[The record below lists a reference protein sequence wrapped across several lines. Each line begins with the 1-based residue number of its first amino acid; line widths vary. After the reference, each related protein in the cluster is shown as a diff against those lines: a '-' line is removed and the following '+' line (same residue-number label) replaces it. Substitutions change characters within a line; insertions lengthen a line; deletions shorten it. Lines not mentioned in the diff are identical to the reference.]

1 MVNPLVV
8 LSWLRARANKPL
20 GFLMLD
26 ENGTLP
32 IDVTLPSEP
41 HPYAT
46 DGTDLSTIFA
56 DADALYAAYHTED
69 YSHIHVGDY
78 WPLRLTG
85 TYRDYGTLTCQQGQT
100 YYSDTNLTQSAGTA
114 SQAYDAVAVND
125 ASIPGCH
132 KLYCEV
138 TISGTKYYC
147 SYSECL
153 EYRERTLNNALLK
166 MEIAGINQYWRYG
179 DSGSLTGNVPHL
191 LLSARDCLPQTL
203 RFRKAN
209 EVWEGQHIDQ
219 FTGDGSTAEFT
230 CSGTVGTIGFV
241 YVGGSKKTYNTDY
254 TYASNKI
261 TFKSGKIPADGALI
275 QVEWMDGTTPWNGSA
290 LYKTFNDPDYG
301 ILKLIQT
308 ADAKLYSHMLV
319 NSGNGMRYYGETRDK
334 TNNRGSS
341 WSNRGP
347 VFVPTEDEIWGRLI
361 LSAADTPGYV
371 NLTQWPIFGQGGR
384 RHISKGIGDGASRYS
399 WWSASSTT
407 VAACALVNSS
417 GNPNNSNASYSFG
430 GDPCILLV

>member
-56 DADALYAAYHTED
+56 DADALYAAYHAED

-191 LLSARDCLPQTL
+191 LLSARDCLPHTL

-230 CSGTVGTIGFV
+230 CSGTVGTIGYV
-241 YVGGSKKTYNTDY
+241 YVGGSRRTYDTHY
-254 TYASNKI
+254 TYTGNKV
-261 TFKSGKIPADGALI
+261 TFKSGSIPADGALI
-275 QVEWMDGTTPWNGSA
+275 QIEWMDGNTPWNGSA

-319 NSGNGMRYYGETRDK
+319 GNGMRYYGETRSK
-334 TNNRGSS
+334 TNQRGGTWAS
-341 WSNRGP
+341 RGP
-347 VFVPTEDEIWGRLI
+347 VFVPTEDEIWGRQLY
-361 LSAADTPGYV
+361 SAPDTPAAT

-384 RHISKGIGDGASRYS
+384 RHISKGIGDGASRSY
-399 WWSASSTT
+399 WWSASSTS
-407 VAACALVNSS
+407 VATCASVSS
-417 GNPNNSNASYSFG
+417 HGLPNGSNASNSFG

>member
-56 DADALYAAYHTED
+56 DADALYAAYHAED

-191 LLSARDCLPQTL
+191 LLCVSAKLTRSGRVSTSTSSLAMALLP
-203 RFRKAN
+203 
-209 EVWEGQHIDQ
+209 
-219 FTGDGSTAEFT
+219 S
-230 CSGTVGTIGFV
+230 S
-241 YVGGSKKTYNTDY
+241 
-254 TYASNKI
+254 
-261 TFKSGKIPADGALI
+261 PALAPLAPSAMCTWAAPG
-275 QVEWMDGTTPWNGSA
+275 VPTTPITPTQATRSPSSPA
-290 LYKTFNDPDYG
+290 L
-301 ILKLIQT
+301 
-308 ADAKLYSHMLV
+308 S
-319 NSGNGMRYYGETRDK
+319 
-334 TNNRGSS
+334 
-341 WSNRGP
+341 
-347 VFVPTEDEIWGRLI
+347 RL
-361 LSAADTPGYV
+361 
-371 NLTQWPIFGQGGR
+371 
-384 RHISKGIGDGASRYS
+384 
-399 WWSASSTT
+399 T
-407 VAACALVNSS
+407 VL
-417 GNPNNSNASYSFG
+417 
-430 GDPCILLV
+430 

>member
-8 LSWLRARANKPL
+8 LSWLRAKANKPL

-41 HPYAT
+41 HPYAV

-56 DADALYAAYHTED
+56 DADALYAAYHAED

-78 WPLRLTG
+78 WPVRLTG
-85 TYRDYGTLTCQQGQT
+85 TYRDYGTLTCQSGQT
-100 YYSDTNLTQSAGTA
+100 YYSDTNLTESAGTA
-114 SQAYDAVAVND
+114 SQAYDAVAVDD

-138 TISGTKYYC
+138 TIGGTKYYC

-166 MEIAGINQYWRYG
+166 MEVAGINQYWRYG
-179 DSGSLTGNVPHL
+179 DSGTLSGAVPHL

-203 RFRKAN
+203 RFRKTN
-209 EVWEGQHIDQ
+209 QTWEGQHIDQ
-219 FTGDGSTAEFT
+219 FTGDGTTAEFT

-334 TNNRGSS
+334 TNNRGSG

-384 RHISKGIGDGASRYS
+384 RHISKGIGDDASRSY
-399 WWSASSTT
+399 WWSASSTYVT
-407 VAACALVNSS
+407 NCAIVYGRGSPDANSA
-417 GNPNNSNASYSFG
+417 SNSFG